1 MNALS
6 EFDSEFPSG
15 SCPCGCRGNRELHE
29 AFESGLTG
37 EVGRQRRFPRRPPP
51 RAGAARPATPR
62 PRPKPGRRGPGRVY
76 VREPYPAAY
85 PDEPEPAPEPSQ
97 EPGSESNR
105 WVQDCLNRVFG
116 LSLGTTGVLDAA
128 SRSAIR
134 RLQKQESLPITGIV
148 SPGTEQALRRLCG
161 EGDAP
166 ADPEWEGEWG
176 ESEWEGEISRS
187 SPDYIRWVQ
196 ASLNKILGLR
206 LAVDG
211 ISGTATRSA
220 VRSFQQQKGLTPDG
234 IVGPQ
239 TEATLIAAGAAPPP
253 QTSRPPAGTIP
264 SGART
269 PDIVSVRGIQVARKI
284 APQVEA
290 LLAAAEGEG
299 VRLSGWGYRS
309 TARQI
314 ELRKQ
319 HCGTSD
325 YDIYQKP
332 ASQCTPPT
340 APPGR
345 SMHEQGLAIDFTY
358 NGAGIPTQSNPGF
371 QWLARNA
378 VRFGLY
384 NLPSEPWHWS
394 VNGK

>member
-1 MNALS
+1 M
-6 EFDSEFPSG
+6 FDSEFPSG
-15 SCPCGCRGNRELHE
+15 SCLCGCRGNRELHE

-37 EVGRQRRFPRRPPP
+37 EVWRQRRFPRRPPP
-51 RAGAARPATPR
+51 RVGAARPTTPR
-62 PRPKPGRRGPGRVY
+62 PRPRPGRRRPGRVC
-76 VREPYPAAY
+76 VREPYPVAY
-85 PDEPEPAPEPSQ
+85 AFEPEPGSGPSE
-97 EPGSESNR
+97 EPGAESKR
-105 WVQDCLNRVFG
+105 
-116 LSLGTTGVLDAA
+116 
-128 SRSAIR
+128 
-134 RLQKQESLPITGIV
+134 
-148 SPGTEQALRRLCG
+148 
-161 EGDAP
+161 
-166 ADPEWEGEWG
+166 G
-176 ESEWEGEISRS
+176 ESEWESEISRS

-220 VRSFQQQKGLTPDG
+220 VRSFQQQKGLTSDG

-239 TEATLIAAGAAPPP
+239 TEAALIAAGAAPPP
-253 QTSRPPAGTIP
+253 QTSRAPAGTIP
-264 SGART
+264 SGVGT
-269 PDIVSVRGIQVARKI
+269 PDIVSARGIQVARKI
-284 APQVEA
+284 APQVQA

-332 ASQCTPPT
+332 ASQCMPPT

-384 NLPSEPWHWS
+384 NLASEPWHWS